1 MPTANDNSLGTY
13 LKDRRGKLDA
23 TALGYPPE
31 RRRTPGLRRE
41 EVAQRAHISATWY
54 TWLEQGRGGAP
65 SAEVLDRIAGALML
79 TDVEREHLF
88 LLGLGRPPEVRYR
101 ASEGVTPRLQH
112 VLDAL
117 PCSPALVKT
126 ITWDVVAWNRAATIL
141 LTDYSMLEPK
151 QRNVLRMMFCDPR
164 VRAAQFDWESVARFV
179 VATFRADTARA
190 GATAEVG
197 ALVDELCRSSPEF
210 EALWRD
216 HDVSAH
222 GNGIKRLRHP
232 VVGAIAYEYSAFAVD
247 GRPDLGLVIYNPA
260 TPADAQRIRSILDAP
275 SGVSTDR
282 TMSHHAPP
290 GIDTP
295 PGTPSAR

>member
-1 MPTANDNSLGTY
+1 MPITNDNPLGTY
-13 LKDRRGKLDA
+13 LKDRRSRLDPI
-23 TALGYPPE
+23 ALGYPSE

-65 SAEVLDRIAGALML
+65 SADVLDRIASALML
-79 TDVEREHLF
+79 TDVEREHMF

-117 PCSPALVKT
+117 PYSPALVKT

-141 LTDYSMLEPK
+141 LTDYSVLEPK

-164 VRAAQFDWESVARFV
+164 IRAAQSDWESVARFV

-190 GATAEVG
+190 GATTEVS
-197 ALVDELCRSSPEF
+197 ALVDELRQSSPEF
-210 EALWRD
+210 DALWRN
-216 HDVSAH
+216 HDVRAH
-222 GNGIKRLRHP
+222 GEGVKHLRHP
-232 VVGAIAYEYSAFAVD
+232 VAGAIAYEYSAFAVH
-247 GRPDLGLVIYNPA
+247 GQPDLGLVIYNPA
-260 TPADAQRIRSILDAP
+260 TPADAKRIRSLLDAP
-275 SGVSTDR
+275 PEKAD
-282 TMSHHAPP
+282 
-290 GIDTP
+290 
-295 PGTPSAR
+295 